1 MDLDAEVAR
10 RIAEGDLGGAATST
24 IRALGPGVLGYLRP
38 VLREPDDVED
48 AFSEWCERVWR
59 GLRAFEFRSSLRTW
73 SARVAVN
80 VALNQRDQAG
90 RRRVRRFATGE
101 LSALA
106 ASVLTSATSR
116 LERREAVQALSED
129 LTVEQQTLLFLR
141 VNQGLGW
148 DEIASVLAAPGQPAS
163 PAAVERRYTRL
174 VSRLRRSARKKRLI
188 G

>member
-1 MDLDAEVAR
+1 MDLDEEVAR
-10 RIAEGDLGGAATST
+10 RLGEGDLGGAATRT

-59 GLRAFEFRSSLRTW
+59 GLGSFEFRSSLRSW

-80 VALNQRDQAG
+80 VALNLRDGAN
-90 RRRVRRFATGE
+90 RRRVRRFVTGE

-106 ASVLTSATSR
+106 ASVLTSATGR
-116 LERREAVQALSED
+116 LERRERVQALSEE
-129 LTVEQQTLLFLR
+129 LTAEQQTLLFLR
-141 VNQGLGW
+141 VNQGLSW
-148 DEIASVLAAPGQPAS
+148 DEIAAVLGSEGRRGS

-174 VSRLRRSARKKRLI
+174 VARLRSAARKKSLL